1 MERTPFYVV
10 GLVSFF
16 FFFSLRVRAALPLL
30 RLALEAMMLLKNAG
44 DVVEKKGWVRRR
56 GPALS
61 R

>member
-16 FFFSLRVRAALPLL
+16 SVRVRAALPLL